1 MAMVYTPEQEAVLKK
16 YFSNTDQDTFALI
29 NLPEVVK
36 GTLFSRYSRSAK
48 DLRTLFLEEFYGE
61 ASLQGVFAEEHH
73 AGTTAVDV
81 NRAEDF
87 YERVLVGYGDDS
99 VAELGGAHVAVE
111 NISML
116 ATKSIEEHRLGLS
129 PLERSTRY
137 VYFDKKVD
145 GEYAFVKEPRIM
157 ASKYRD
163 LYLDVNN
170 TLFEAYATIVRDI
183 QPLLKKIFP
192 GDENEKAYNASIRA
206 KACDLGRWL
215 LPLSAKT
222 SMGVFGN
229 GRALE
234 YLLTTLLGDPLQEV
248 REMGKSMDQSLRQ
261 VIPAFVKRATNERG
275 NAYRSYLVGT
285 ERGLAPLAQNLAPT
299 PVAGEGVTLVE
310 WDADAV
316 EKILA
321 AAYYERNSCSFAEA
335 REAVNRMSPR
345 EKEWALAA
353 AVSHR
358 QHRTNKPPRFF
369 EETYFGFDVV
379 ADWGVYKDLQR
390 HRILTRYKQ
399 RFTNELGYVM
409 PEEMA
414 LTGFEKRYRDAM
426 DRAIEGY
433 EALKQAFPNEA
444 QYVVTHGAY
453 NRFYMK
459 LNLRALLHM
468 AELRSAPQG
477 HPTYRL
483 VAQQMATA
491 VAEKLPLLGKHVFR
505 FVDYNDYDLERLE
518 AFRRLEKKAD
528 AVGIQAFQDE

>member
-1 MAMVYTPEQEAVLKK
+1 MPYTSEQKAILKK
-16 YFSNTDQDTFALI
+16 YFTSTDQDVFALI

-48 DLRTLFLEEFYGE
+48 DLRLLFLEEFYGE
-61 ASLQGVFAEEHH
+61 TSLEGLFACEDQGSPPP
-73 AGTTAVDV
+73 VDV
-81 NRAEDF
+81 SRAEDF

-111 NISML
+111 NLSML

-163 LYLDVNN
+163 LYVAVNN
-170 TLFEAYATIVRDI
+170 RLFEAYTTIVRDI

-206 KACDLGRWL
+206 KACDLCRWL

-229 GRALE
+229 GRAFE

-248 REMGKSMDQSLRQ
+248 REMGRSLDQSLQQ

-275 NAYRSYLVGT
+275 NAYRTYLAGM
-285 ERGLAPLAQNLAPT
+285 ERGLAPLAQGALPAPVSG
-299 PVAGEGVTLVE
+299 PSVTLVAY
-310 WDADAV
+310 DTDAV
-316 EKILA
+316 EKLLA
-321 AAYYERNSCSFAEA
+321 AAYYERNSCTFAEA
-335 REAVNRMSPR
+335 REAIDRMSPR

-353 AVSHR
+353 AVAHR

-399 RFTNELGYVM
+399 RFTNALGYVV

-414 LTGFEKRYRDAM
+414 LTGFETRYREAM
-426 DRAIEGY
+426 DYAVEGY
-433 EALKQAFPNEA
+433 ETMKQAFPNEA

-468 AELRSAPQG
+468 TELRSSPQG

-483 VAQQMATA
+483 VAQQMAAA

-505 FVDYNDYDLERLE
+505 FVDYTDYDLERLE
-518 AFRRLEKKAD
+518 AFRRLEKKASD
-528 AVGIQAFQDE
+528 AGIQAFQDE